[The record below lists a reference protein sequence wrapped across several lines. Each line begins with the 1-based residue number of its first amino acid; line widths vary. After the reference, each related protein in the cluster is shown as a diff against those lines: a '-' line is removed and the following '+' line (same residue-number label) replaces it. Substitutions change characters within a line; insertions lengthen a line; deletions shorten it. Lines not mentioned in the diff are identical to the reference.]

1 MTVFPD
7 EIMIAQQKEKANRLK
22 PQPMP
27 RQTAFTEQRS
37 QERGTREGGTTP
49 DSGYENRG
57 LDLRHDS
64 VSNNI
69 APAESQ
75 LPDVQIRNG
84 KVRQRQLSNQRN
96 EDNIAETPT

>member
-49 DSGYENRG
+49 DSGYENQG